1 MFFMSSNLNINTGTS
16 RRFAGFFFFFFI
28 DDRLYRMLKKI
39 VRYLYDMILGI
50 ETMKKE
56 FIYRNVVRALSLKL
70 QVIAS
75 FFLKNYMLHA

>member
-1 MFFMSSNLNINTGTS
+1 
-16 RRFAGFFFFFFI
+16 
-28 DDRLYRMLKKI
+28 
-39 VRYLYDMILGI
+39 MILGI